1 MAETIR
7 GINVVIG
14 AETTGLQKA
23 LSDVNKKSRGIQSEL
38 RKVDKLLKLDP
49 KNTELLAQK
58 QKLLSDAVATTKEKL
73 DRLKAAQKQV
83 KDQFAKG
90 EISEGQYR
98 AFQREITEAEQKLK
112 TLRTELG
119 KTKLSL
125 NGIGE
130 SMQKAGKKIADA
142 GSNLT
147 KKVTLPIAGIGA
159 AALKVGIDFEAGMSE
174 VKAIS
179 GATGEDFE
187 KLKAKAEELGANT
200 KFSASEAASG
210 LKYMAMAGW
219 DTKQMLAGIDG
230 VMMLAAASG
239 EDLGLVS
246 DIVTDSMTAFGL
258 AADQAGKFADILAAA
273 SSKSNTNVAMLGES
287 FKYVAPVAG
296 ALGYSAEDTAVA
308 LGLMANA
315 GIKASQSG
323 TSLRSAL
330 TNLASP
336 TKEMKKVMSKLHIS
350 ITDNKGKMKSLDTIM
365 RDLRKSFG
373 GLTKEQQAS
382 YAATLF
388 GKEAMSGMLAII
400 NTSEADYNKLS
411 SAIYNSKGAAK
422 DMSDTMQDNAKGG
435 LTQLKSALE
444 GLGIKISNI
453 LIPVLNKV
461 VDKVRKMVDRF
472 SKLDKGTQEVIV
484 KMGLLAAAVGP
495 AVFIFGKLV
504 DTFGSTIKGI
514 SSTIGFIGKIGGS
527 INSFSKIASLA
538 VVPVRALGSAFM
550 FLAATPVG
558 LAITAIAGLT
568 AAGVALY
575 NHLQKDAIPEVERFG
590 DEVSES
596 TQQAVGAFMDLNDKA
611 TVQLNELAWSGKTV
625 SKETADSL
633 TGTFKEMGKQIIENM
648 DKDHAKQLKSM
659 EDFFA
664 QSSALTDKEEIQII
678 ANMKKGQED
687 RKKTVQDGV
696 NRILGIIQE
705 AADKHRAITEA
716 EWEEIGNIRKN
727 MQSEAIQVMSESEV
741 EQRAILER
749 MKQNASALSAQ
760 QAAEVVQ
767 NSVKQKDETIA
778 AAEKQYNDV
787 VKNVIRQRDETG
799 KISAEQADAVLADA
813 LRQKEQ
819 SIANAK
825 EMHDKV
831 VAEAKKQAGE
841 HVNAVNWETGET
853 LSNWEIFKKKVKAI
867 WDQLPNIFK
876 ACWESIKQT
885 FEEFKTWIGQ
895 KWDEVC
901 NIFKKTSL
909 FEAGSNIIKGL
920 KRGMESESV
929 WGNIKNIG
937 AGIVTGIASYFDMHS
952 PSRLMMKYG
961 RYIGQGLGIGIENS
975 IPEVKKKATQM
986 AQSTAKAL
994 MGKEI
999 PTLPLVDG
1007 QISFSKRQ
1015 HATSQIAGIDYQ
1027 ALGKA
1032 VAQHARPNVTM
1043 NNTFNSPTPL
1053 SPAATARQNLKM
1065 GRQLGL
1071 ELGLR

>member
-550 FLAATPVG
+550 FLAANPVG

-596 TQQAVGAFMDLNDKA
+596 TQKAVGAFMDLNDKA

-633 TGTFKEMGKQIIENM
+633 TGTFKQMGDQIIENM

-659 EDFFA
+659 EEFFA

-961 RYIGQGLGIGIENS
+961 RYIGKGLGIGIENS
-975 IPEVKKKATQM
+975 IPAVKKKATQM

>member
-388 GKEAMSGMLAII
+388 GKEAMSGILAII

-550 FLAATPVG
+550 FLAANPVG

-596 TQQAVGAFMDLNDKA
+596 TQKAVGAFMDLNDKA

-633 TGTFKEMGKQIIENM
+633 TGTFKQMGDQIIENM

-659 EDFFA
+659 EEFFA

-975 IPEVKKKATQM
+975 IPAVKKKATQM

>member
-550 FLAATPVG
+550 FLAANPVG

-596 TQQAVGAFMDLNDKA
+596 TQKAVGAFMDLNDKA

-633 TGTFKEMGKQIIENM
+633 TGTFKQMGDQIIENM

-659 EDFFA
+659 EEFFA

-975 IPEVKKKATQM
+975 IPAVKKKATQM

-1007 QISFSKRQ
+1007 QISF
-1015 HATSQIAGIDYQ
+1015 
-1027 ALGKA
+1027 
-1032 VAQHARPNVTM
+1032 PND
-1043 NNTFNSPTPL
+1043 NTPL
-1053 SPAATARQNLKM
+1053 LK
-1065 GRQLGL
+1065 
-1071 ELGLR
+1071 

>member
-550 FLAATPVG
+550 FLAANPVG

-596 TQQAVGAFMDLNDKA
+596 TQKAVGAFMDLNDKA

-633 TGTFKEMGKQIIENM
+633 TGTFKQMGDQIIENM

-659 EDFFA
+659 EEFFA

-975 IPEVKKKATQM
+975 IPAVKKKATQM

-999 PTLPLVDG
+999 PTLPLV
-1007 QISFSKRQ
+1007 
-1015 HATSQIAGIDYQ
+1015 
-1027 ALGKA
+1027 
-1032 VAQHARPNVTM
+1032 
-1043 NNTFNSPTPL
+1043 
-1053 SPAATARQNLKM
+1053 
-1065 GRQLGL
+1065 
-1071 ELGLR
+1071 

>member
-1 MAETIR
+1 
-7 GINVVIG
+7 
-14 AETTGLQKA
+14 
-23 LSDVNKKSRGIQSEL
+23 
-38 RKVDKLLKLDP
+38 
-49 KNTELLAQK
+49 
-58 QKLLSDAVATTKEKL
+58 
-73 DRLKAAQKQV
+73 
-83 KDQFAKG
+83 
-90 EISEGQYR
+90 
-98 AFQREITEAEQKLK
+98 
-112 TLRTELG
+112 
-119 KTKLSL
+119 
-125 NGIGE
+125 
-130 SMQKAGKKIADA
+130 
-142 GSNLT
+142 
-147 KKVTLPIAGIGA
+147 
-159 AALKVGIDFEAGMSE
+159 
-174 VKAIS
+174 
-179 GATGEDFE
+179 
-187 KLKAKAEELGANT
+187 
-200 KFSASEAASG
+200 
-210 LKYMAMAGW
+210 
-219 DTKQMLAGIDG
+219 
-230 VMMLAAASG
+230 
-239 EDLGLVS
+239 
-246 DIVTDSMTAFGL
+246 
-258 AADQAGKFADILAAA
+258 
-273 SSKSNTNVAMLGES
+273 
-287 FKYVAPVAG
+287 
-296 ALGYSAEDTAVA
+296 
-308 LGLMANA
+308 
-315 GIKASQSG
+315 
-323 TSLRSAL
+323 
-330 TNLASP
+330 
-336 TKEMKKVMSKLHIS
+336 MSKLHIS

-550 FLAATPVG
+550 FLAANPVG

-596 TQQAVGAFMDLNDKA
+596 TQKAVGAFMDLNDKA

-633 TGTFKEMGKQIIENM
+633 TGTFKQMGDQIIENM

-659 EDFFA
+659 EEFFA

-853 LSNWEIFKKKVKAI
+853 LSNWEIFKKK
-867 WDQLPNIFK
+867 
-876 ACWESIKQT
+876 
-885 FEEFKTWIGQ
+885 
-895 KWDEVC
+895 
-901 NIFKKTSL
+901 
-909 FEAGSNIIKGL
+909 
-920 KRGMESESV
+920 
-929 WGNIKNIG
+929 
-937 AGIVTGIASYFDMHS
+937 
-952 PSRLMMKYG
+952 
-961 RYIGQGLGIGIENS
+961 
-975 IPEVKKKATQM
+975 
-986 AQSTAKAL
+986 
-994 MGKEI
+994 
-999 PTLPLVDG
+999 
-1007 QISFSKRQ
+1007 
-1015 HATSQIAGIDYQ
+1015 
-1027 ALGKA
+1027 
-1032 VAQHARPNVTM
+1032 
-1043 NNTFNSPTPL
+1043 
-1053 SPAATARQNLKM
+1053 
-1065 GRQLGL
+1065 
-1071 ELGLR
+1071 

>member
-258 AADQAGKFADILAAA
+258 AADQAGKFADILAAS

-550 FLAATPVG
+550 FLAANPVG

-596 TQQAVGAFMDLNDKA
+596 TQKAVGAFMDLNDKA

-633 TGTFKEMGKQIIENM
+633 TGTFKQMGDQIIENM

-659 EDFFA
+659 EEFFA

-975 IPEVKKKATQM
+975 IPAVKKKATQM

>member
-336 TKEMKKVMSKLHIS
+336 TKEMKK
-350 ITDNKGKMKSLDTIM
+350 
-365 RDLRKSFG
+365 
-373 GLTKEQQAS
+373 
-382 YAATLF
+382 
-388 GKEAMSGMLAII
+388 
-400 NTSEADYNKLS
+400 
-411 SAIYNSKGAAK
+411 
-422 DMSDTMQDNAKGG
+422 
-435 LTQLKSALE
+435 
-444 GLGIKISNI
+444 
-453 LIPVLNKV
+453 
-461 VDKVRKMVDRF
+461 
-472 SKLDKGTQEVIV
+472 
-484 KMGLLAAAVGP
+484 
-495 AVFIFGKLV
+495 
-504 DTFGSTIKGI
+504 
-514 SSTIGFIGKIGGS
+514 
-527 INSFSKIASLA
+527 
-538 VVPVRALGSAFM
+538 
-550 FLAATPVG
+550 
-558 LAITAIAGLT
+558 
-568 AAGVALY
+568 
-575 NHLQKDAIPEVERFG
+575 
-590 DEVSES
+590 
-596 TQQAVGAFMDLNDKA
+596 
-611 TVQLNELAWSGKTV
+611 
-625 SKETADSL
+625 
-633 TGTFKEMGKQIIENM
+633 
-648 DKDHAKQLKSM
+648 
-659 EDFFA
+659 
-664 QSSALTDKEEIQII
+664 
-678 ANMKKGQED
+678 
-687 RKKTVQDGV
+687 
-696 NRILGIIQE
+696 
-705 AADKHRAITEA
+705 
-716 EWEEIGNIRKN
+716 
-727 MQSEAIQVMSESEV
+727 
-741 EQRAILER
+741 
-749 MKQNASALSAQ
+749 
-760 QAAEVVQ
+760 
-767 NSVKQKDETIA
+767 
-778 AAEKQYNDV
+778 
-787 VKNVIRQRDETG
+787 
-799 KISAEQADAVLADA
+799 
-813 LRQKEQ
+813 
-819 SIANAK
+819 
-825 EMHDKV
+825 
-831 VAEAKKQAGE
+831 
-841 HVNAVNWETGET
+841 
-853 LSNWEIFKKKVKAI
+853 
-867 WDQLPNIFK
+867 
-876 ACWESIKQT
+876 
-885 FEEFKTWIGQ
+885 
-895 KWDEVC
+895 
-901 NIFKKTSL
+901 
-909 FEAGSNIIKGL
+909 
-920 KRGMESESV
+920 
-929 WGNIKNIG
+929 
-937 AGIVTGIASYFDMHS
+937 
-952 PSRLMMKYG
+952 
-961 RYIGQGLGIGIENS
+961 
-975 IPEVKKKATQM
+975 
-986 AQSTAKAL
+986 
-994 MGKEI
+994 
-999 PTLPLVDG
+999 
-1007 QISFSKRQ
+1007 
-1015 HATSQIAGIDYQ
+1015 
-1027 ALGKA
+1027 
-1032 VAQHARPNVTM
+1032 
-1043 NNTFNSPTPL
+1043 
-1053 SPAATARQNLKM
+1053 
-1065 GRQLGL
+1065 
-1071 ELGLR
+1071 

>member
-1 MAETIR
+1 MQ
-7 GINVVIG
+7 
-14 AETTGLQKA
+14 GLSVK
-23 LSDVNKKSRGIQSEL
+23 LSD
-38 RKVDKLLKLDP
+38 
-49 KNTELLAQK
+49 
-58 QKLLSDAVATTKEKL
+58 
-73 DRLKAAQKQV
+73 
-83 KDQFAKG
+83 
-90 EISEGQYR
+90 
-98 AFQREITEAEQKLK
+98 
-112 TLRTELG
+112 
-119 KTKLSL
+119 
-125 NGIGE
+125 
-130 SMQKAGKKIADA
+130 
-142 GSNLT
+142 
-147 KKVTLPIAGIGA
+147 
-159 AALKVGIDFEAGMSE
+159 
-174 VKAIS
+174 
-179 GATGEDFE
+179 
-187 KLKAKAEELGANT
+187 
-200 KFSASEAASG
+200 
-210 LKYMAMAGW
+210 
-219 DTKQMLAGIDG
+219 
-230 VMMLAAASG
+230 
-239 EDLGLVS
+239 
-246 DIVTDSMTAFGL
+246 
-258 AADQAGKFADILAAA
+258 
-273 SSKSNTNVAMLGES
+273 
-287 FKYVAPVAG
+287 
-296 ALGYSAEDTAVA
+296 
-308 LGLMANA
+308 
-315 GIKASQSG
+315 
-323 TSLRSAL
+323 
-330 TNLASP
+330 
-336 TKEMKKVMSKLHIS
+336 
-350 ITDNKGKMKSLDTIM
+350 
-365 RDLRKSFG
+365 
-373 GLTKEQQAS
+373 
-382 YAATLF
+382 
-388 GKEAMSGMLAII
+388 
-400 NTSEADYNKLS
+400 
-411 SAIYNSKGAAK
+411 
-422 DMSDTMQDNAKGG
+422 
-435 LTQLKSALE
+435 
-444 GLGIKISNI
+444 I

-461 VDKVRKMVDRF
+461 VDKVRKMVDWF
-472 SKLDKGTQEVIV
+472 AGLDKGTQEVIV

-495 AVFIFGKLV
+495 AVLIFGKLV
-504 DTFGSTIKGI
+504 DSFGSTIKGI

-538 VVPVRALGSAFM
+538 VVPIRALGGAFM

-568 AAGVALY
+568 AAGIALY

-633 TGTFKEMGKQIIENM
+633 TGTFKDMGKQIIENM

-659 EDFFA
+659 EDFFI

-716 EWEEIGNIRKN
+716 EWEEIGNIRNN

-749 MKQNASALSAQ
+749 MKQNASALSAE

-767 NSVKQKDETIA
+767 NSVKQKDEAIA

-867 WDQLPNIFK
+867 WDQLPNIFQ

-920 KRGMESESV
+920 IKGMESVDV
-929 WGNIKNIG
+929 WGNVKNIS
-937 AGIVTGIASYFDMHS
+937 AGIVTGIASFFRMRS

-975 IPEVKKKATQM
+975 IPDVKKKATQM
-986 AQSTAKAL
+986 AQSTTKAL

-999 PTLPLVDG
+999 PTLPFVKG
-1007 QISFSKRQ
+1007 QLSFSKRQ
-1015 HATSQIAGIDYQ
+1015 HATAQIAGFDYQ

-1032 VAQHARPNVTM
+1032 VAQHAQPQVTM
-1043 NNTFNSPTPL
+1043 NNTFNSQTL
-1053 SPAATARQNLKM
+1053 SPAEAARA
-1065 GRQLGL
+1065 GRQISRQLAAEWG
-1071 ELGLR
+1071 

>member
-484 KMGLLAAAVGP
+484 KMGLLAATVGP

-550 FLAATPVG
+550 FLAANPVG

-596 TQQAVGAFMDLNDKA
+596 TQKAVGAFMDLNDKA

-633 TGTFKEMGKQIIENM
+633 TGTFKQMGDQIIENM

-659 EDFFA
+659 EEFFA

-975 IPEVKKKATQM
+975 IPAVKKK
-986 AQSTAKAL
+986 L
-994 MGKEI
+994 LRWRN
-999 PTLPLVDG
+999 LPL
-1007 QISFSKRQ
+1007 K
-1015 HATSQIAGIDYQ
+1015 H
-1027 ALGKA
+1027 
-1032 VAQHARPNVTM
+1032 
-1043 NNTFNSPTPL
+1043 
-1053 SPAATARQNLKM
+1053 
-1065 GRQLGL
+1065 
-1071 ELGLR
+1071 

>member
-550 FLAATPVG
+550 FLAANPVG

-596 TQQAVGAFMDLNDKA
+596 TQKAVGAFMDLNDKA

-633 TGTFKEMGKQIIENM
+633 TGTFKQMGDQIIENM

-659 EDFFA
+659 EEFFA

-975 IPEVKKKATQM
+975 IPAVKKKATQM

>member
-550 FLAATPVG
+550 FLAANPVG

-596 TQQAVGAFMDLNDKA
+596 TQKAVGAFMDLNDKA

-633 TGTFKEMGKQIIENM
+633 TGTFKQMGDQIIENM

-659 EDFFA
+659 EEFFA

-853 LSNWEIFKKKVKAI
+853 LSNWEIFKKK
-867 WDQLPNIFK
+867 
-876 ACWESIKQT
+876 
-885 FEEFKTWIGQ
+885 
-895 KWDEVC
+895 
-901 NIFKKTSL
+901 
-909 FEAGSNIIKGL
+909 
-920 KRGMESESV
+920 
-929 WGNIKNIG
+929 
-937 AGIVTGIASYFDMHS
+937 
-952 PSRLMMKYG
+952 
-961 RYIGQGLGIGIENS
+961 
-975 IPEVKKKATQM
+975 
-986 AQSTAKAL
+986 
-994 MGKEI
+994 
-999 PTLPLVDG
+999 
-1007 QISFSKRQ
+1007 
-1015 HATSQIAGIDYQ
+1015 
-1027 ALGKA
+1027 
-1032 VAQHARPNVTM
+1032 
-1043 NNTFNSPTPL
+1043 
-1053 SPAATARQNLKM
+1053 
-1065 GRQLGL
+1065 
-1071 ELGLR
+1071 